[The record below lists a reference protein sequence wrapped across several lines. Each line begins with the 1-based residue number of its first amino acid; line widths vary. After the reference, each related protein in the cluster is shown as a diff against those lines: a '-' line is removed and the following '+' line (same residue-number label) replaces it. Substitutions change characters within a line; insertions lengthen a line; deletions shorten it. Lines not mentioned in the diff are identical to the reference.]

1 MLLLYTGTPGSG
13 KSYHAT
19 RDIYDAITIKKIP
32 VVANYSLDLGG
43 VEGADE
49 RFNYCENSKLT
60 PDFLVAFAHDYWG
73 DHEFKEDGILCVVDE
88 CQLVWNS
95 RTWDDDRGIGKKYA
109 DSLRMKWLE
118 FFSQHRKYG
127 YKIILIAQDDCM
139 IDKQFRVLLE
149 YEVNHRNCSNYGLF
163 GFLLNAFTFG
173 KHFLAVRYYYGKK
186 DRLDSSF
193 IRFRKKYS
201 RLYNSYKAFEYQREG
216 AEAPRAVTSVL
227 VPSLQS

>member
-32 VVANYSLDLGG
+32 VIANYGLNLGG
-43 VEGADE
+43 IEGADE
-49 RFNYCENSKLT
+49 RFNYCENSELT
-60 PDFLVAFAHDYWG
+60 PDFLVAFANDYWRG
-73 DHEFKEDGILCVVDE
+73 HEFKEDGILCVVDE
-88 CQLVWNS
+88 CQLLWNS
-95 RTWDDDRGIGKKYA
+95 RTWDDERPVSRKYA
-109 DSLRMKWLE
+109 DSIRMKWLQ

-127 YKIILIAQDDCM
+127 FKIILIAQDDCM

-163 GFLLNAFTFG
+163 GLLLNVVTFG
-173 KHFLAVRYYYGKK
+173 RHFLAVRYYYGKK

-201 RLYNSYKAFEYQREG
+201 RLYNSYKAFERQVEG
-216 AEAPRAVTSVL
+216 AKAPRPGSSVL
-227 VPSLQS
+227 VSSLTA

>member
-19 RDIYDAITIKKIP
+19 RDIYDAIKYKKTP
-32 VVANYSLDLGG
+32 VIANYMLDLEG
-43 VEGADE
+43 VEDAE
-49 RFNYCENSKLT
+49 SLFNYRENRELN
-60 PDFLVAFAHDYWG
+60 PDFLTSFADDYWSSH
-73 DHEFKEDGILCVVDE
+73 DFREDGILCVVDE
-88 CQLVWNS
+88 CQLLWNS
-95 RTWDDDRGIGKKYA
+95 RTWDERKQGTKYS
-109 DSLRMKWLE
+109 DSERMKWLE

-163 GFLLNAFTFG
+163 GFMLNVLTFG
-173 KHFLAVRYYYGKK
+173 KHFLAVRYYYGKN

-201 RLYNSYKAFEYQREG
+201 RLYNSYRAFERLRSR
-216 AEAPRAVTSVL
+216 APASDSSSSVL
-227 VPSLQS
+227 VKRLNA